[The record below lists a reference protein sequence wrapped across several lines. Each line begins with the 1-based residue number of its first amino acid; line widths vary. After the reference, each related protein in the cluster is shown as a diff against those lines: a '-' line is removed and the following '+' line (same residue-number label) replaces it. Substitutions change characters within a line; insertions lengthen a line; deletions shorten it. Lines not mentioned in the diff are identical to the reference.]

1 MKTFILTFGCIE
13 NGLNVQIL
21 RDLNLDDVGGN
32 PNIKVKV
39 IKTHI
44 SNVFFLIS
52 NDDYLT
58 EGKLSEYFR
67 NLLFKDT
74 ALILSYHNKLDLFI
88 KQVIDDSKAF

>member
-21 RDLNLDDVGGN
+21 QDLDLNNVSNEL
-32 PNIKVKV
+32 NIKVV
-39 IKTHI
+39 KTHI
-44 SNVFFLIS
+44 ANVFFLIS
-52 NDDYLT
+52 NNEYIT

-74 ALILSYHNKLDLFI
+74 ALMLSYYNKFDLFI

>member
-13 NGLNVQIL
+13 NCLNVQIL
-21 RDLNLDDVGGN
+21 RDLNLD
-32 PNIKVKV
+32 KVSADLSIKV

-74 ALILSYHNKLDLFI
+74 ALILSYYNKLDLFI